1 MPGTIQRD
9 FGPYSQLL
17 PCKARRIRLPR
28 SPGRYPNPLGRRQTH
43 ECYTLSKDCR
53 FRPFPRAW
61 SARPSG
67 GFSRPMTP
75 RARRAI
81 FTVIVFFTACA
92 MVGSVLQRRV
102 GAQSSADESQLRD
115 SLKAFTNV
123 YAQVEQNYAEPLN
136 GDQADAAI
144 YGGAIPGM
152 LRVLDPHS
160 NFYDPKAYA
169 KMRED
174 QHGRYYGVGM
184 VIQQQLIAGQA
195 KTYVITPYENTPSYR
210 AGIRPG
216 DQIAAVDGKT
226 TDGMTSDLVAKALK
240 GPKGTHVLVTIVR
253 EGQPKPLDFDLIRDE
268 IPHPSVDL
276 KYEIRPGIAY
286 IHLTQFQETT
296 AQEVIEAI
304 ASFPNLRGMVL
315 DLRNNPGGLL
325 SQAVEVCDHLLA
337 KGQTI
342 VSQRGRAY
350 PDQNYAATHGNDG
363 KTFPIV
369 VLVNRNTASA
379 AEIVSGAL
387 QDHDRALIVGE
398 TTFGKVLVQTVYN
411 LSENTGLALT
421 TYHYYTPSGRLIQRN
436 YSGVS
441 LYDYYYNHA
450 GASPTDSSN
459 REVKLT
465 DAGRTVYGGGGI
477 APDEKIESPKSNR
490 FQDELLYKSVFFR
503 FASHYLANRT
513 VERNFEVNDAVM
525 AEFKQY
531 LTSQNIAFTE
541 ADLNGVMDW
550 IKVSIKEKIVTSQF
564 GQLQGL
570 RTLADWDPMIQK
582 ALTFLPEAQALEDN
596 AHKVLTEKAEAR
608 AAAAQ

>member
-1 MPGTIQRD
+1 
-9 FGPYSQLL
+9 
-17 PCKARRIRLPR
+17 
-28 SPGRYPNPLGRRQTH
+28 
-43 ECYTLSKDCR
+43 
-53 FRPFPRAW
+53 
-61 SARPSG
+61 
-67 GFSRPMTP
+67 MTP
-75 RARRAI
+75 RARRAL
-81 FTVIVFFTACA
+81 FALVLFFAVCA
-92 MVGSVLQRRV
+92 VAGSVMQRSV

-115 SLKAFTNV
+115 SLKSFTNV
-123 YAQVEQNYAEPLN
+123 YALVEQNYAEPID
-136 GDQADAAI
+136 GDKADAAI
-144 YGGAIPGM
+144 YDGAIPGM

-184 VIQQQLIAGQA
+184 VIQQQE
-195 KTYVITPYENTPSYR
+195 KKVYVITPYENTPSYR
-210 AGIRPG
+210 AGIHPG
-216 DQIAAVDGKT
+216 DVIFAVDGKS

-240 GPKGTHVLVTIVR
+240 GPKGTHVQVTMIR
-253 EGQPKPLDFDLIRDE
+253 EGEAKPLVFDLIRDE

-276 KYEIRPGIAY
+276 KYEIRPGVGY

-296 AQEVIEAI
+296 AEEVIEAVD
-304 ASFPNLRGMVL
+304 SFSNLKGLVL

-325 SQAVEVCDHLLA
+325 SQAVEVCDHLLS
-337 KGQTI
+337 KGQNI

-350 PDQNYAATHGNDG
+350 PDQNYTATHGNDG

-398 TTFGKVLVQTVYN
+398 TTFGKGLVQTVYN

-421 TYHYYTPSGRLIQRN
+421 TFHYYTPSGRLIQRN

-450 GASPTDSSN
+450 GALPSDSSN
-459 REVKLT
+459 REVKFT

-477 APDEKIESPKSNR
+477 TPDEKIEGPKSTR
-490 FQDELLYKSVFFR
+490 FQETLLYKDVFFH
-503 FASHYLANRT
+503 FAPVYVASHS
-513 VERNFEVNDAVM
+513 VDKSFEVNDAVLG
-525 AEFKQY
+525 EFKKF
-531 LTSQNIAFTE
+531 LAGQNIEFTDG
-541 ADLNGVMDW
+541 DLSAAGDW
-550 IKVSIKEKIVTSQF
+550 LKTRIKEKIVTIAF

-570 RTLADWDPMIQK
+570 RTLADWDPEIQK
-582 ALTFLPEAQALEDN
+582 AVTFLPEAQALEDN
-596 AHKVLTEKAEAR
+596 AHKVLTEKAMAR
-608 AAAAQ
+608 NTAP